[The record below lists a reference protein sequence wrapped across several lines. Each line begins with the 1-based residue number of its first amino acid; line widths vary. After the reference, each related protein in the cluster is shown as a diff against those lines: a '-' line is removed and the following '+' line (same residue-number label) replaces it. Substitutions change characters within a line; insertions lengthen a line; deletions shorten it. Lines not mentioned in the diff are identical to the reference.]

1 MVDAKGRDLNQAWI
15 VSIGAEL
22 ALGQTVDTNAAWLAA
37 ELARLGVRTER
48 HLTVT
53 DDLGTIRDAVTQA
66 ADAAEIVLITG
77 GLGPTDDDVT
87 RQALA
92 EAAGEPLVRH
102 AASLEQIRAFFAAR
116 GREMIERN
124 AIQAMFPRGAEP
136 IENTCGTAPG
146 IAMSLHDTPVFAMPG
161 VPFEMK
167 TMFERDV
174 APRIKSGVS
183 AGVILSTVLRCFGL
197 GESDL
202 GERIA
207 DLMKRGRNPEIGT
220 TADLGVIGIRINA
233 TADSEPSARELLAD
247 AEAELRSRLGR
258 HVFGRDDDT
267 LASVVGA
274 VLAKR
279 RQSLSIAESCTGG
292 LIAKLITDVAGSSAY
307 FVGGAVTYS
316 DEMKTSVLG
325 VDPELLEAHGAV
337 SEPVAEAM
345 ARGAST
351 KFDTDYAVAV
361 TGIAGPAGGSPDK
374 PVGLVYLAVAE
385 PGTATVRRLLLGA
398 DAPRHVIRQRAA
410 MSALDLLR
418 RRLVPNCGQK
428 AAD

>member
-1 MVDAKGRDLNQAWI
+1 MNQAWI

-22 ALGQTVDTNAAWLAA
+22 ALGQIVDTNAAWLAG
-37 ELARLGVRTER
+37 ELARLGVRTDR
-48 HLTVT
+48 HLTLT
-53 DDLGTIRDAVTQA
+53 DDIGAIRDAVTQA
-66 ADAAEIVLITG
+66 AHAAEVVLITG
-77 GLGPTDDDVT
+77 GLGPTDDDLT

-92 EAAGEPLVRH
+92 QAAGEPLVRH
-102 AASLEQIRAFFAAR
+102 ADSLEQIRAFFAAR
-116 GREMIERN
+116 GREMIDRN
-124 AIQAMFPRGAEP
+124 EIQAMFPRGAEP

-167 TMFERDV
+167 TMFARDV
-174 APRIKSGVS
+174 APRIKSGAS
-183 AGVILSTVLRCFGL
+183 TGVILSTVLRCFGL

-207 DLMKRGRNPEIGT
+207 DLMRRGRNPEIGT

-233 TADSEPSARELLAD
+233 TADSEPAARDMLAD
-247 AEAELRSRLGR
+247 AEAAIRSRLGR
-258 HVFGRDDDT
+258 HIFGRDDDT

-274 VLAKR
+274 MLKKR
-279 RQSLSIAESCTGG
+279 RRSLSIAESCTGG
-292 LIAKLITDVAGSSAY
+292 LIAKLITDVVGSSAY
-307 FVGGAVTYS
+307 FAGGAVTYS
-316 DEMKTSVLG
+316 DEIKTSVLG
-325 VDPELLEAHGAV
+325 VDPELLKKHGAV
-337 SEPVAEAM
+337 SKPVAEAM

-398 DAPRHVIRQRAA
+398 DAPRYVIRQRAA
-410 MSALDLLR
+410 MSALNLLR
-418 RRLVPNCGQK
+418 SRLLPGDGHE

>member
-1 MVDAKGRDLNQAWI
+1 MNQAWI

-37 ELARLGVRTER
+37 ALARLGVRTER
-48 HLTVT
+48 HVTVT
-53 DDLGTIRDAVTQA
+53 DDLGAICDAVTQA
-66 ADAAEIVLITG
+66 AAAAEVVLMTG
-77 GLGPTDDDVT
+77 GLGPTDDDLT

-102 AASLEQIRAFFAAR
+102 AASLAQIRAFFAAR

-124 AIQAMFPRGAEP
+124 EIQAMFPRGAEP

-146 IAMSLHDTPVFAMPG
+146 IAMLLCDTPVYAMPG

-174 APRIKSGVS
+174 APRIKSGAS
-183 AGVILSTVLRCFGL
+183 TGVILSTVLRCFGL

-207 DLMKRGRNPEIGT
+207 DLMQRGRNPEIGT
-220 TADLGVIGIRINA
+220 TANLGVIGIRVNA
-233 TADSEPSARELLAD
+233 TADSEPAAREMLVE

-258 HVFGRDDDT
+258 HIFGRDDDT
-267 LASVVGA
+267 LASVVGS
-274 VLAKR
+274 VLAR
-279 RQSLSIAESCTGG
+279 RRRSLSIAESCTGG

-307 FVGGAVTYS
+307 FAGGAVTYS
-316 DEMKTSVLG
+316 NEMKTSVLG

-351 KFDTDYAVAV
+351 KFDTDYALAV
-361 TGIAGPAGGSPDK
+361 TGIAGPAGGTRDK

-385 PGTATVRRLLLGA
+385 PGTASVRRLLLGA
-398 DAPRHVIRQRAA
+398 DAPRNVIRQRAA
-410 MSALDLLR
+410 MSGLNLLR
-418 RRLVPNCGQK
+418 SRLLPGGEHE